1 VDSNP
6 SPIVLKSA
14 QPSRL
19 KRFLRRFDKI
29 FMFTVFLPTLLAAV
43 YYGAIASDVYISES
57 RFLVKNPQRAAQT
70 GLGALLQGTG
80 FSRSQDDT
88 YSVHDYLVS
97 RDALRELD
105 EKLGLRKVYSAPGI
119 DVVNRFPGLEGDQS
133 FESLFRYFQK
143 HVTIEY
149 DSVSSISVLRVR
161 AYAADEAAKINDM
174 LLRMSER
181 LVNNLNTRSRQDLI
195 EVAREEVRVAEDR
208 AKTAALALSSYRADR
223 GVFDP
228 DRQGALQLQGVARLQ
243 EELLATEGQLAQIR
257 QVAPNNSQIPV
268 LTSRIE
274 VLRRSAESETAKV
287 LGKGTSLTSK
297 SPAFDRLVLER
308 TFADRQLAA
317 AMAALDVARSE
328 AQRKQLY
335 LERLVQPNQPD
346 KALEPR
352 RVRAVFTVFMV
363 GLLLWGVVSLVVSS
377 VKEHTE

>member
-1 VDSNP
+1 VDSHP

-19 KRFLRRFDKI
+19 RRMLRRFDRI
-29 FMFTVFLPTLLAAV
+29 FMFTVFLPTLVAAL
-43 YYGAIASDVYISES
+43 YYSAIASDVYISES
-57 RFLVKNPQRAAQT
+57 RFLVKNPQRAAQS
-70 GLGALLQGTG
+70 GLGALLQGTA

-105 EKLGLRKVYSAPGI
+105 GKLDLRKTYSAPAI
-119 DVVNRFPGLEGDQS
+119 DFVNRFPGLEWDSS
-133 FESLFRYFQK
+133 FESLFRYFK
-143 HVTIEY
+143 RHVSIEY

-161 AYAADEAAKINDM
+161 AYNAEDASKINDM
-174 LLRMSER
+174 LLSMSER

-195 EVAREEVRVAEDR
+195 EVAREEVRLAEER
-208 AKTAALALSSYRADR
+208 AKAAALALSTFRADR
-223 GVFDP
+223 SVFDP
-228 DRQGALQLQGVARLQ
+228 ERESALQLQGVARLK

-257 QVAPNNSQIPV
+257 QVAPNNSQIPA

-274 VLRRSAESETAKV
+274 VLRRSVETETAKV
-287 LGKGTSLTSK
+287 TGKGTSLTSK

-308 TFADRQLAA
+308 TFADRQLGA
-317 AMAALDVARSE
+317 AMTSLDLARSE

-335 LERLVQPNQPD
+335 LERLVQPNTPD

-352 RVRAVFTVFMV
+352 RARAVLTVFLV
-363 GLLLWGVVSLVVSS
+363 GLLLWAVVGLVVAS
-377 VKEHTE
+377 VREHTE

>member
-1 VDSNP
+1 MDSHP

-19 KRFLRRFDKI
+19 RRMLRRFDRI
-29 FMFTVFLPTLLAAV
+29 FMFTVFLPTLVAAL
-43 YYGAIASDVYISES
+43 YYSAIASDVYISES
-57 RFLVKNPQRAAQT
+57 RFLVKNPQRAAQS
-70 GLGALLQGTG
+70 GLGALLQGTA

-105 EKLGLRKVYSAPGI
+105 GKLDLRKTYSAPAI
-119 DVVNRFPGLEGDQS
+119 DFVNRFPGLEWDSS
-133 FESLFRYFQK
+133 FESLFRYFK
-143 HVTIEY
+143 RHVSIEY

-161 AYAADEAAKINDM
+161 AYNAEDASKINDM
-174 LLRMSER
+174 LLSMSER

-195 EVAREEVRVAEDR
+195 EVAREEVRLAEER
-208 AKTAALALSSYRADR
+208 AKAAALALSTFRADR
-223 GVFDP
+223 SVFDP
-228 DRQGALQLQGVARLQ
+228 ERESALQLQGVARLK

-257 QVAPNNSQIPV
+257 QVAPNNSQIPA

-274 VLRRSAESETAKV
+274 VLRRSVETETAKV
-287 LGKGTSLTSK
+287 TGKGTSLTSK

-308 TFADRQLAA
+308 TFADRQLGA
-317 AMAALDVARSE
+317 AMTSLDLARSE

-335 LERLVQPNQPD
+335 LERLVQPNTPD

-352 RVRAVFTVFMV
+352 RARAVLTVFLV
-363 GLLLWGVVSLVVSS
+363 GLLLWAVVGLVVAS
-377 VKEHTE
+377 VREHTE